1 MRHRA
6 AAPYNGFMS
15 DALQSPLTDSTAT
28 TTTRWSVGG
37 LLLEALAARDFA
49 GMSDCFEPAAT
60 MRALLPPGL
69 TECQGATQIV
79 ENIRSWFGGAEEFEV
94 LDGTVGEIGGRLH
107 VAWRLRLRPTP
118 WGDDAW
124 HVIEQQA
131 YLRAGERIDAIDL
144 LCSGFQPESDPR
156 PPKAE
161 Q

>member
-6 AAPYNGFMS
+6 EAAYNGYMS

-118 WGDDAW
+118 SGAGAS

-131 YLRAGERIDAIDL
+131 YRRAGDRSDAIDL
-144 LCSGFQPESDPR
+144 LCSGFQPEG
-156 PPKAE
+156 E
-161 Q
+161 